1 MKLADFITAQMEQI
15 LQEWQDYAET
25 ILAAKQMNQQAL
37 RDHAKQ
43 MLESIA
49 KDLASAQSAE
59 EELSKSTGKN
69 GFDESH
75 SDSIDV
81 TAKEHGLARFGSG
94 FTIEDLV
101 SEYRALRASVLRL
114 WGKCSKTADQS
125 DIDDIARFNEAIDQ
139 ALAQSV
145 AVYAMEKKQQ
155 VRLFETILSS
165 SPDPSYVMDL
175 DGRFMYANQAFA
187 GQFNMAIHQITGKN
201 FFDLGLDAATELHQ
215 QMQKVIHSRKTLR
228 GETSYGSAM
237 GKRGYYEYIFTPAIN
252 PDGQV
257 EAVAATEHDITE
269 RKTSDDEIW
278 HKANYDPLTG
288 LPNRRLFRDRLD
300 QDIKHSERTGISVAL
315 LFIDLDRF
323 KEANDLLGHDAGDLL
338 LQQVAERI
346 RVCIREKDTV
356 ARLGGDEFTIILT
369 EFDKEERVQTIANKI
384 LKALANPFFIS
395 QEMVQISGSIGISF
409 FPKDATTAEN
419 LLRNADQAMYV
430 AKNAGRNQFSFFS
443 FDMHEAAQI
452 RHQLIADLR
461 MALPLQQLILHY
473 QPIIDLSDGR
483 IHKAEALLRWAHP
496 ELGLIL
502 PAEFIRLA
510 EETGLINEIGNWVF
524 TEAALQS
531 KAWEK
536 LLGQP
541 FQISINK
548 SAVEFISNLNGMNWG
563 AHLKQLGLNSSSIS
577 IEITEGVILNATQDA
592 VDKLLS
598 LQQAG
603 IQLSIDDFGTGY
615 SSMAYLN
622 KFDVNYLKIDPSFV
636 HDMASNQ
643 NSRII
648 METIIVMA
656 HKLGLKV
663 IAEGVETNAQRNW
676 LANAG
681 SDYAQGFLFSAPL
694 PAEQFTQLLQ
704 PGQTAH

>member
-1 MKLADFITAQMEQI
+1 MKLADFITVQMEQI

-25 ILAAKQMNQQAL
+25 ILAAKQMNQEAL

-43 MLESIA
+43 MLDSIV
-49 KDLASAQSAE
+49 KDLASAQSAAE
-59 EELSKSTGKN
+59 ERSKSTGKD
-69 GFDESH
+69 GFDASH
-75 SDSIDV
+75 PDSIDV
-81 TAKEHGLARFGSG
+81 TAKKHGLSRFGSG

-114 WGKCSKTADQS
+114 WGNCSKTTAQS
-125 DIDDIARFNEAIDQ
+125 DIDDVTRFNEAIDQ
-139 ALAQSV
+139 ALADSV
-145 AVYAMEKKQQ
+145 TIFATEKNQQ
-155 VRLFETILSS
+155 LRLFETMLSS
-165 SPDPSYVMDL
+165 SPDPSYIMDL

-187 GQFNMAIHQITGKN
+187 DQFNKATHQITGKN
-201 FFDLGLDAATELHQ
+201 FFDLGLDAATVLHQ

-228 GETSYGSAM
+228 GETSYESVM

-278 HKANYDPLTG
+278 HKANYDALTG

-323 KEANDLLGHDAGDLL
+323 KEANDLLGHDAGDVL

-346 RVCIREKDTV
+346 RTCIREKDTV

-369 EFDKEERVQTIANKI
+369 EFDKEERVQIIANKI

-452 RHQLIADLR
+452 RYQLIADLR

-473 QPIIDLSDGR
+473 QPIIDLVDGR
-483 IHKAEALLRWAHP
+483 IHKAEALLRWDHP
-496 ELGLIL
+496 ELGLVF

-531 KAWEK
+531 KAWQK
-536 LLGQP
+536 LVGQP

-563 AHLKQLGLNSSSIS
+563 AHLKQLGLDSSSIS
-577 IEITEGVILNATQDA
+577 IEITEGVILNATEDA
-592 VDKLLS
+592 AAKLLS

-663 IAEGVETNAQRNW
+663 IAEGVETSAQRNW

-694 PAEQFTQLLQ
+694 PAEQFTQLLHS
-704 PGQTAH
+704 GQMAH